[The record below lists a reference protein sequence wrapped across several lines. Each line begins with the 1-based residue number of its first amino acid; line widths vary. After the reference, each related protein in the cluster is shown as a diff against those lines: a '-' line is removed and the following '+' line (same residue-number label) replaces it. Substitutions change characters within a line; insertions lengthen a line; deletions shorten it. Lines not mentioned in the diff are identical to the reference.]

1 MMLAEL
7 CRALAA
13 AFQVVPFAAAAPMWW
28 QKQGN
33 GGAKRQTAPLGQ
45 LERLLR
51 DVDRSVADGGLGE
64 LRDGLAAYGDGF
76 CVFSSY
82 GCGESERVGGS
93 GRGGEGEKEV
103 GLLHCGDGS
112 GNFLMIDFEARSLRA
127 VECRL
132 AGMRPN
138 AAEPRK
144 LDLIIARESNDGGNN
159 GAVKEEELF
168 RLAAAPRDVAAFW
181 VKYAMG
187 DD

>member
-1 MMLAEL
+1 
-7 CRALAA
+7 
-13 AFQVVPFAAAAPMWW
+13 
-28 QKQGN
+28 
-33 GGAKRQTAPLGQ
+33 
-45 LERLLR
+45 
-51 DVDRSVADGGLGE
+51 VADGGLGE
-64 LRDGLAAYGDGF
+64 LRKSLAACGDGF
-76 CVFSSY
+76 CVFPY
-82 GCGESERVGGS
+82 GGGGQSEGVGVS
-93 GRGGEGEKEV
+93 GRGRDEKQV

-112 GNFLMIDFEARSLRA
+112 GSFLMIDFEARSLRA

-144 LDLIIARESNDGGNN
+144 LDLIVARESDDGGNN